1 MSWVFPPA
9 GATHLFVSESST
21 QGQGHI
27 LVSTPTALG
36 ASPRVTAH
44 VLTPGLTTSTIQLEP
59 SAPGQFCGSFQEGA
73 QGAYLVTVEAHGAG
87 HGDAGQVGLD
97 VPYSPEYHT
106 TGVDT
111 LFLRSLAMAGGGS
124 VIASPRDAWRGN
136 LQSVLANDD
145 LSLWLLLLAV
155 LRLPID
161 VGVRRLLVS
170 RRELA
175 TIAAALPLLRRASS
189 AREPA
194 VPLVGAL
201 RVRRARRDTLTAP
214 STPSESPGMRLPR
227 TIAPSSAP
235 RPPARPPT
243 SNPAEE
249 PEEESVASRLLA
261 ARRRKA

>member
-1 MSWVFPPA
+1 M
-9 GATHLFVSESST
+9 HLFVSESST
-21 QGQGHI
+21 QGKGHI
-27 LVSTPTALG
+27 LVSTPPALG
-36 ASPRVTAH
+36 ASPSVTAH
-44 VLTPGLTTSTIQLEP
+44 VLTPGMTTSTIQLEP
-59 SAPGQFCGSFQEGA
+59 SARGQFGGSFQEGA
-73 QGAYLVTVEAHGAG
+73 QGAYLVTVDAHGAG

-136 LQSVLANDD
+136 LQSVLANDV

-175 TIAAALPLLRRASS
+175 TIAAALPLLRRAPSP
-189 AREPA
+189 REPA
-194 VPLVGAL
+194 VPLVGAV
-201 RVRRARRDTLTAP
+201 RERRAQRDALTP
-214 STPSESPGMRLPR
+214 QPTPYGSAGIRLPR
-227 TIAPSSAP
+227 TITPSPGP
-235 RPPARPPT
+235 RPPNPRST
-243 SNPAEE
+243 SSTDEE
-249 PEEESVASRLLA
+249 LEEESVASRLLA